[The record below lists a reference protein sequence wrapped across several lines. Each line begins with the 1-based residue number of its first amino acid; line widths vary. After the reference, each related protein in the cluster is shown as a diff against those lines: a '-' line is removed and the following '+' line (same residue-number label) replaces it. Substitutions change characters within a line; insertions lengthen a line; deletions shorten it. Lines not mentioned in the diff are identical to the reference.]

1 MSIKII
7 HKIAF
12 DKYMVPEKNNICH
25 ETLASR
31 HKPVKPDWWYVI
43 GYCATNNVAR
53 RQWLIEVR
61 RHNGDEVSNKS
72 VTIKMDAKVLSTEAT
87 T

>member
-31 HKPVKPDWWYVI
+31 NKPVKPDW
-43 GYCATNNVAR
+43 
-53 RQWLIEVR
+53 
-61 RHNGDEVSNKS
+61 
-72 VTIKMDAKVLSTEAT
+72 
-87 T
+87 